1 MWLKT
6 AVVGIKPGPKAKG
19 IEVFLHY
26 SANQCPFTIT
36 DQSLAAF
43 CFPLGADSQTP
54 KDRMAP
60 EVRMAP
66 YTQLQCKG
74 HPQLQTAAS
83 SSSQSSSSISYSI

>member
-60 EVRMAP
+60 EVRGA
-66 YTQLQCKG
+66 LSSCSAKG
-74 HPQLQTAAS
+74 HPHLQPAGCS
-83 SSSQSSSSISYSI
+83 R